1 MSLEEM
7 MQSDPGKVVCT
18 KDQTLMQGPSEEQPG
33 GVILSPPPTTNLTSL
48 KFVLSNI

>member
-33 GVILSPPPTTNLTSL
+33 GVRLSPPPPPPPTSPH
-48 KFVLSNI
+48 